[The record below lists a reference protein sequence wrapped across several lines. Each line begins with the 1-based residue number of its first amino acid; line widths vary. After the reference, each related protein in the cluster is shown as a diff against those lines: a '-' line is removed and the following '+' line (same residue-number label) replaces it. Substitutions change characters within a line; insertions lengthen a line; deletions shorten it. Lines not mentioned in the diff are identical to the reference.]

1 MCNWMPGYQAPPTDA
16 AIFEGKTFKGYL
28 RKDGQVGTRNN
39 WLVIPLVFC
48 ENNNLMTLR
57 EVFNRELGFTNHS
70 GYQNELRNLTE
81 MYKNGA
87 SVDQILN
94 ASENVSS
101 KPASSNNLFPNVNG
115 LKFLFHSMGCG
126 GTNEDSQVLAK
137 LLAGYIKHPN
147 TAGATILSLGCQ
159 KTQMGLLEAYMEQ
172 LNVANKPIYFHEQ
185 QQIGSE
191 QELIS
196 KAIKS
201 TFADLFK
208 QMKIFEQ
215 MLHFQN

>member
-1 MCNWMPGYQAPPTDA
+1 MQLDAWLSGPPTDA

-39 WLVIPLVFC
+39 WLASLVFC

-87 SVDQILN
+87 SVDEILN

-101 KPASSNNLFPNVNG
+101 KPASSNNLSNVNG
-115 LKFLFHSMGCG
+115 LKFLFHSMGCVEQRRLTG
-126 GTNEDSQVLAK
+126 SCQTPCRVHQAS
-137 LLAGYIKHPN
+137 KHCRRN
-147 TAGATILSLGCQ
+147 YS
-159 KTQMGLLEAYMEQ
+159 
-172 LNVANKPIYFHEQ
+172 
-185 QQIGSE
+185 
-191 QELIS
+191 
-196 KAIKS
+196 
-201 TFADLFK
+201 
-208 QMKIFEQ
+208 
-215 MLHFQN
+215 